1 MYFLFVQGTGP
12 LEHLQAAEHG
22 RFPAFLHEQ
31 FLEVQPFVHLQKTIS
46 LHAFGTGG
54 GVVRIGLSFPSQ
66 SFQPDE
72 VVDGITGTGTSACFQ
87 MNV

>member
-1 MYFLFVQGTGP
+1 MQGTDP
-12 LEHLQAAEHG
+12 SEHLQAAEHG

-31 FLEVQPFVHLQKTIS
+31 FLEVQPFVRPQKTIS

-54 GVVRIGLSFPSQ
+54 KVARIGLSFPSQ
-66 SFQPDE
+66 SFQPDKVGE
-72 VVDGITGTGTSACFQ
+72 GITGTGTSGCFQ

>member
-1 MYFLFVQGTGP
+1 MHP
-12 LEHLQAAEHG
+12 
-22 RFPAFLHEQ
+22 
-31 FLEVQPFVHLQKTIS
+31 QKTIS

-54 GVVRIGLSFPSQ
+54 RVVRIGLSFPSQ

-72 VVDGITGTGTSACFQ
+72 VGDYITGTGISTCFQ

>member
-1 MYFLFVQGTGP
+1 MCIRDRGTGP
-12 LEHLQAAEHG
+12 SEHLQAAEHG

-54 GVVRIGLSFPSQ
+54 RVVRIGLSFPSQ
-66 SFQPDE
+66 FFQPDKAS
-72 VVDGITGTGTSACFQ
+72 DGIAGKGTSTCFQ